1 MFEAKALKVDDKA
14 AFYRELAQQLEGL
27 LSGERDAIA
36 NAANTAALLFTTLP
50 DLNWAG
56 FYFLK
61 SPDELVLGPFQGNP
75 ACVRI
80 AVGRGVCGAAVA
92 QRRTMLVEDVH
103 AFADHIAC
111 DAASRSELVVPLIR
125 DGRILGVID
134 LDSPHVARF
143 DRDDQRGI
151 EAVAEIYL
159 KASDDFWRT
168 PLRRY
173 GHLGPLLVARLAGHH
188 QHRLARGRVSGK
200 IRFRLSTFGR
210 SLITMYG

>member
-1 MFEAKALKVDDKA
+1 MASVKAEL
-14 AFYRELAQQLEGL
+14 YRDLCSQLRGL
-27 LSGERDAIA
+27 LDGERDPIA

-61 SPDELVLGPFQGNP
+61 SPDELVLGPFQGKP

-111 DAASRSELVVPLIR
+111 DAASRSEVVVPLIR
-125 DGRILGVID
+125 GGRVLGVID
-134 LDSPHVARF
+134 LDSPLLARF
-143 DRDDQRGI
+143 DSEDQRGI
-151 EAVAEIYL
+151 EAVAAIYL
-159 KASDDFWRT
+159 KASDG
-168 PLRRY
+168 L
-173 GHLGPLLVARLAGHH
+173 
-188 QHRLARGRVSGK
+188 
-200 IRFRLSTFGR
+200 
-210 SLITMYG
+210 